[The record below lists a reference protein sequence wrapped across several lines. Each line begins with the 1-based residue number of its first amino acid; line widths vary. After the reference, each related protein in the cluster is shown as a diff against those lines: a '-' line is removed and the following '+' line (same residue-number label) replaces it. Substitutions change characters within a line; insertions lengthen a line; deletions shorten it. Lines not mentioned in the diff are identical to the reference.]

1 MCIRDSTKTGEGIP
15 GATGDRVGGRK
26 QWEDRFIELY
36 TGNTAADRKLER
48 DWRMQRNKTRD
59 AKTGKM
65 EDTMMYTGES
75 LSAAEL
81 IKKYSNQ

>member
-1 MCIRDSTKTGEGIP
+1 
-15 GATGDRVGGRK
+15 
-26 QWEDRFIELY
+26 
-36 TGNTAADRKLER
+36 
-48 DWRMQRNKTRD
+48 MQRNKTRD

-65 EDTMMYTGES
+65 EDTMMYTRES